1 MLKLEKRMDKKN
13 IANLSPEERLLE
25 THVIEID
32 GMTCDSCVRII
43 DDALRGVDGVKEVSV
58 DRPARRATV
67 TYDSSKTNIPALH
80 DILLRHGYRPTV
92 FAELSR

>member
-1 MLKLEKRMDKKN
+1 MDRKN

-32 GMTCDSCVRII
+32 GMTCDSCVNII
-43 DDALRGVDGVKEVSV
+43 NDALRVVDGVKDVRV
-58 DRPARRATV
+58 DRPSRRVAV

-80 DILLRHGYRPTV
+80 DVLLDHGYRPTI
-92 FAELSR
+92 FAEPSR